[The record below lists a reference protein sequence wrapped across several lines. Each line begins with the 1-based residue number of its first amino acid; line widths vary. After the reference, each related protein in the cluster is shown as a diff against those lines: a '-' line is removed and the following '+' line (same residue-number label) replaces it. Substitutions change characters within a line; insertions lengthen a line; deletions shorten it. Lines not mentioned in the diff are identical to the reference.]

1 MFNKSILVVIFVF
14 FSSFLSAKTIE
25 LSIDKAKLINLPEN
39 ARSVFI
45 ANPEIV
51 DYQTLT
57 NTKVSVFGKKAGVT
71 SIIALDIDENIILE
85 ASINVEHDVKSLNKI
100 IKSNFPDA
108 FVTAE
113 SIAGKLFL
121 KGHVAT
127 PVEADN
133 IYRIAAGFTKVDL
146 ASQNTSGDAASDSSA
161 GSSTSGGQ
169 QGNNDEPSPSSQT
182 DEIINQMVVTM
193 PNQVNLRVRI
203 AEVSRNVSNQLG
215 VKWADSSKH
224 FSGGWNGSKGSP
236 GVLSFFDQ
244 QFSVTV
250 DALAENG
257 LISVLAEPNLTAL
270 SGEFAK
276 FLVGGEV
283 ALPLVLNDTASI
295 EYKAYGVQLAFKP
308 TVLGPD
314 RISLVV
320 APEVSMIS
328 VDSSYQAGNI
338 LLPNFT
344 TRKAST
350 TIELAS
356 GQSFVLGGLL
366 QSRDIEDMQK
376 VPFLGDV
383 PILGSLFRSSAFKR
397 EETELLI
404 IATAYLVNPIRS
416 DSFTLPTDGLLP
428 PSDLERLLA
437 LPEKNARN
445 ELNNKSGL
453 EGNLE
458 MGISDNQQP
467 RLLGDNGFYY

>member
-1 MFNKSILVVIFVF
+1 
-14 FSSFLSAKTIE
+14 
-25 LSIDKAKLINLPEN
+25 
-39 ARSVFI
+39 
-45 ANPEIV
+45 
-51 DYQTLT
+51 
-57 NTKVSVFGKKAGVT
+57 
-71 SIIALDIDENIILE
+71 
-85 ASINVEHDVKSLNKI
+85 
-100 IKSNFPDA
+100 
-108 FVTAE
+108 
-113 SIAGKLFL
+113 
-121 KGHVAT
+121 
-127 PVEADN
+127 
-133 IYRIAAGFTKVDL
+133 
-146 ASQNTSGDAASDSSA
+146 
-161 GSSTSGGQ
+161 
-169 QGNNDEPSPSSQT
+169 
-182 DEIINQMVVTM
+182 M

-224 FSGGWNGSKGSP
+224 FSGGWSGSKGSP

-283 ALPLVLNDTASI
+283 ALPLVLNDTAAI

-308 TVLGPD
+308 TVLGPN

-416 DSFTLPTDGLLP
+416 DSFSLPTDGLLP

-437 LPEKNARN
+437 LPEKNARRA
-445 ELNNKSGL
+445 L
-453 EGNLE
+453 ENQDGSESNLK